1 MGGWCFWHFA
11 LTLLSKF
18 GWKLSVCFQT
28 ASLPFCLQH
37 KTQGNRELWP
47 TANLLFHV
55 QSYSVTQRS
64 MLPYILPKLFER
76 RVVLSK
82 ENLPCTC
89 ISNKKSPLSFV
100 VSQHTPLEVLGTCF
114 VYKRS
119 SMTQQQLPS
128 GSITLYSGTITDQIL
143 LYKENSRINTASLQ
157 NTSLWLLYC
166 HLYLD
171 QSNAQLLSQLFA
183 GDGVPALNLWIF
195 QHSSPFQGA
204 ACLWLVLI
212 VCMLIL
218 LVP

>member
-1 MGGWCFWHFA
+1 MGGWCFWYFA

-18 GWKLSVCFQT
+18 GWKLSVSFQT

-55 QSYSVTQRS
+55 QSYSVTLRS

-76 RVVLSK
+76 HVVLSK

-100 VSQHTPLEVLGTCF
+100 VFQHTPLEVLGTCF

-128 GSITLYSGTITDQIL
+128 GSITLHCGTVNRAVEVFLTDQVL
-143 LYKENSRINTASLQ
+143 LYKKPVDWHSFLAKYQPLAYF
-157 NTSLWLLYC
+157 LPL
-166 HLYLD
+166 
-171 QSNAQLLSQLFA
+171 
-183 GDGVPALNLWIF
+183 IF
-195 QHSSPFQGA
+195 GPK
-204 ACLWLVLI
+204 
-212 VCMLIL
+212 
-218 LVP
+218 